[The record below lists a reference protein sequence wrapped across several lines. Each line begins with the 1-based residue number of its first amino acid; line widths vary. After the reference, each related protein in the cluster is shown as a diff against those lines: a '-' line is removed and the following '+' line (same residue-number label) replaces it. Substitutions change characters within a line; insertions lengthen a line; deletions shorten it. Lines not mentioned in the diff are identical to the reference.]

1 MEAKAGL
8 TAADMAAGVAAF
20 AKTAADA
27 NMRSRRPRY
36 HRQQQRHKRH
46 AAELRIDVGVIET
59 SSENQSWV
67 FQQTTCIHTFSTR
80 ERTHSRAN
88 GTRSG
93 GSYGAPTT
101 TSCRPARRR
110 RRLSVQLPKQM
121 LLMPAHLT
129 GGVKRPCRIRR
140 RHRQGRW

>member
-8 TAADMAAGVAAF
+8 TAVDMAAGVAAF

-59 SSENQSWV
+59 SSE
-67 FQQTTCIHTFSTR
+67 I
-80 ERTHSRAN
+80 
-88 GTRSG
+88 
-93 GSYGAPTT
+93 
-101 TSCRPARRR
+101 
-110 RRLSVQLPKQM
+110 
-121 LLMPAHLT
+121 
-129 GGVKRPCRIRR
+129 
-140 RHRQGRW
+140 

>member
-46 AAELRIDVGVIET
+46 AAELRINVGVI
-59 SSENQSWV
+59 
-67 FQQTTCIHTFSTR
+67 C
-80 ERTHSRAN
+80 
-88 GTRSG
+88 
-93 GSYGAPTT
+93 
-101 TSCRPARRR
+101 
-110 RRLSVQLPKQM
+110 RRLQLRR
-121 LLMPAHLT
+121 
-129 GGVKRPCRIRR
+129 KRP
-140 RHRQGRW
+140 QGWELRGQHALGERVLFIGTQFSILYTSMYSRGKDRASFLEAIAHTMMGLKTRVVYK